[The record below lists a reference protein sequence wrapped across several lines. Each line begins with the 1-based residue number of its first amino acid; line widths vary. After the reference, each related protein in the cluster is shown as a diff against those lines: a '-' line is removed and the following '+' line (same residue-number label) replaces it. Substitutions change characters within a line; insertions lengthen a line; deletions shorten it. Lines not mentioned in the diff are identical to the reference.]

1 MDLLKIII
9 GCIVVGGLFVLFMVK
24 ISNDF
29 DEMFKTYSDEE
40 VTEDWE
46 QANPVAQKQSDADVY
61 YWWNP

>member
-9 GCIVVGGLFVLFMVK
+9 GCIVVGGFFVLFMVK

-29 DEMFKTYSDEE
+29 DEMFKSYSDEE

-46 QANPVAQKQSDADVY
+46 HVKAEPDHSYDWSNG
-61 YWWNP
+61 